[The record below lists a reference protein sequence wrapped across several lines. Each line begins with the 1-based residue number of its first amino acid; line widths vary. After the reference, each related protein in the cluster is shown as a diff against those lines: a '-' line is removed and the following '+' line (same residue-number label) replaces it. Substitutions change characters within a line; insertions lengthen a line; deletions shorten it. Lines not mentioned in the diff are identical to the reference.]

1 MKMRNLLLLGAFLT
15 VSGGMMAQTSL
26 TAKNAKVVPGYTSQ
40 GDATISFVVPATIG
54 GWQMELSLP
63 EGLSLVEKSASVTVN
78 GSSADATSFDGVTP
92 SALHKS
98 HQIIGGTKANG
109 NVVLIC
115 FPTTT
120 DGALT
125 ATSGELCTIKVK
137 ATEAYTGTNQV
148 KVESFLAADPQGST
162 TQYTA
167 ESINFNV
174 VALKGDVTSDG
185 IVNGGDI
192 QGVINTIVAGT
203 GDSKYDTTGDGN
215 VNGGDIQQIIN
226 EIVL

>member
-1 MKMRNLLLLGAFLT
+1 
-15 VSGGMMAQTSL
+15 MAQTSL

-40 GDATISFVVPATIG
+40 GDAIISFVVPATIG

-174 VALKGDVTSDG
+174 VALNGDVVANG
-185 IVNGGDI
+185 IVNISDLQAVIDVIQDKSGDTKADVNKDGQINISDLQQVIDEI
-192 QGVINTIVAGT
+192 QM
-203 GDSKYDTTGDGN
+203 
-215 VNGGDIQQIIN
+215 
-226 EIVL
+226 

>member
-1 MKMRNLLLLGAFLT
+1 
-15 VSGGMMAQTSL
+15 MAQTSL

-40 GDATISFVVPATIG
+40 GDAIISFVVPATIG

-125 ATSGELCTIKVK
+125 ATTGELCTIKVK
-137 ATEAYTGTNQV
+137 ATEAYTGTNQITV
-148 KVESFLAADPQGST
+148 ASFLAADPQGST

-174 VALKGDVTSDG
+174 VALNGDVVANG
-185 IVNGGDI
+185 IVNISDLQAVIDVIQDKSGDTKADVNKDGQINISDLQQVIDEI
-192 QGVINTIVAGT
+192 QM
-203 GDSKYDTTGDGN
+203 
-215 VNGGDIQQIIN
+215 
-226 EIVL
+226 

>member
-125 ATSGELCTIKVK
+125 ATTGELCTIKVK

-174 VALKGDVTSDG
+174 VALNGDVVANG
-185 IVNGGDI
+185 IVNISDLQAVIDVIQDKSGDTKADVNKDGQINISDLQQVIDEI
-192 QGVINTIVAGT
+192 QM
-203 GDSKYDTTGDGN
+203 
-215 VNGGDIQQIIN
+215 
-226 EIVL
+226 